1 MSEFKTYQRVGSIEA
16 RCATYDDWQR
26 AEQLRISISPA
37 DRESG
42 LRTGGMI
49 ARNPANH
56 VDQWYI
62 APDYFAK
69 HYGEPQPD
77 ARNATIARQ
86 AGEIER
92 LTAALRKAE
101 AALAD
106 IGDSE
111 GAPKSGVLNLKWA
124 EQRAADVLP
133 DIRAALRPVA
143 AGETAITDTARL
155 DWLLTDASRGQALRV
170 QGSEERGWSVMDMA
184 DGLVRVGRGANY
196 RQAIDDAMSNHP
208 PQASGEE

>member
-1 MSEFKTYQRVGSIEA
+1 MDKMSDVKRLTIGQHGDGMQVVSATAYDHLAAENA
-16 RCATYDDWQR
+16 R
-26 AEQLRISISPA
+26 LR
-37 DRESG
+37 EE
-42 LRTGGMI
+42 LRLTENER
-49 ARNPANH
+49 RN
-56 VDQWYI
+56 VY
-62 APDYFAK
+62 
-69 HYGEPQPD
+69 
-77 ARNATIARQ
+77 ATIARQ